1 MIRWVSSLLR
11 DASKVSV
18 VSFQKFPAAKNC
30 CCPPFEMFNH
40 PVSARLFKPHQHP
53 TTQRLQ
59 SDAGSQQKYQCQPM
73 DPPAKTGDPAES
85 SGRFGFC
92 WKGMNRWQIFG
103 GMDEGKQDAR
113 EMVNKISMT
122 VPVYQS
128 LPLKDVM

>member
-1 MIRWVSSLLR
+1 
-11 DASKVSV
+11 
-18 VSFQKFPAAKNC
+18 
-30 CCPPFEMFNH
+30 
-40 PVSARLFKPHQHP
+40 
-53 TTQRLQ
+53 
-59 SDAGSQQKYQCQPM
+59 M